1 MTKEKLSFKKSFDV
15 IGKEGVPRYK
25 QSLENHDRVATGK
38 TKNSIRYVATDN
50 KLTFY
55 ALDHI
60 RDLETGQTAAQ
71 VQSKNPFFAQIE
83 AWVEGRR
90 SRGDNV
96 PGAKATLSMILK
108 HGWNTTLP
116 NRTNPNGGTKGIITD
131 IDDLIIAQTK
141 ESLAKDT
148 KSQILKTLKTTKPS

>member
-25 QSLENHDRVATGK
+25 QSLVNHRRVATGR
-38 TKNSIRYVATDN
+38 TKNSIRYTATDT

-55 ALDHI
+55 ALDHT
-60 RDLETGQTAAQ
+60 RTLETGQTPQEVAADSTKSDFFTDITLWIKARQ
-71 VQSKNPFFAQIE
+71 INRSAQSVISGLLEKG
-83 AWVEGRR
+83 WEG
-90 SRGDNV
+90 S
-96 PGAKATLSMILK
+96 P
-108 HGWNTTLP
+108 
-116 NRTNPNGGTKGIITD
+116 GIIST